1 MRRAFKIEWILG
13 ALLVMTACKSRSPTE
28 DMSLEQ
34 NGAVDSSRVDTLE
47 VLIEALKNQLET
59 NQKMSESER
68 EALEKKLAEAEAE
81 KAKAEMNAPGSGMPI
96 ATPTP
101 TPSSTPTPKPTAT
114 PTPTA
119 PKLEGPYNIYYMD
132 TQRTDCMQPFDPNNL
147 GDGSLFRAWP
157 CNNSEIQQWTLEI
170 RDNGYFRLIHKMT
183 GKCLNMEGN
192 TGGEGTPPVMRTCQA
207 TANVS
212 EQWKFFDAA
221 ADGSTFKLQSRLSNF
236 CLKFG
241 GDGTVFQG
249 SCVNNY
255 TDYRLKKTP

>member
-1 MRRAFKIEWILG
+1 MRWHFKAKWILG
-13 ALLVMTACKSRSPTE
+13 ALLVLTACKSRSPTE
-28 DMSLEQ
+28 DMSWEQ
-34 NGAVDSSRVDTLE
+34 NAAVDSSRVDTLE

-59 NQKMSESER
+59 NQKMSETER
-68 EALEKKLAEAEAE
+68 AALEKKLKEAEEE
-81 KAKAEMNAPGSGMPI
+81 KAKAEMATPGAGTPV
-96 ATPTP
+96 ATPTA
-101 TPSSTPTPKPTAT
+101 TPTPTPKPTAT

-132 TQRTDCMQPFDPNNL
+132 SQRTDCMQPFDPNNVV
-147 GDGSLFRAWP
+147 DGSLFRAWP

-170 RDNGYFRLIHKMT
+170 RDNGYFRLIHKMS

-192 TGGEGTPPVMRTCQA
+192 TTGEGTPPVMRSCKA
-207 TANVS
+207 TAEAS

-241 GDGTVFQG
+241 NDGTVFQG
-249 SCVNNY
+249 NCVNNY